1 MLSPRRW
8 CAGAATATAATGAIG
23 LAFAVAGSAPWRY
36 VSESGVAG
44 APHPT
49 LYRVSM
55 LLLAASLAFLAVP
68 ARHTARHALV
78 ALPFVPGR
86 VAALVPAGLAAAA
99 IALAAPLAAVAG
111 AVTCSPGCPLP
122 PYESP
127 QPRDLVHA
135 AGAIGALLLLALA
148 ILVYATQPDHSTL
161 RRAGRLGVLLAFP
174 PLILSAI
181 GILFLGRGLFTGL
194 MERAALVAVSAWLVQ
209 TAAVH
214 VRAKP

>member
-1 MLSPRRW
+1 MPSPRRW
-8 CAGAATATAATGAIG
+8 CAGAATALAATGAIG
-23 LAFAVAGSAPWRY
+23 LAVSVAGSAPWRY

-55 LLLAASLAFLAVP
+55 LVLAASLALLAVP
-68 ARHTARHALV
+68 ARHTGTTRL
-78 ALPFVPGR
+78 LLPGR
-86 VAALVPAGLAAAA
+86 LATAVPAGLAAAA
-99 IALAAPLAAVAG
+99 LALAAPLAALSG

-127 QPRDLVHA
+127 QPRDLIHA
-135 AGAIGALLLLALA
+135 TGAIGALLLCALA
-148 ILVYATQPDHSTL
+148 ILVYATQPDATTL

-181 GILFLGRGLFTGL
+181 GILLLGRGLFTGL
-194 MERAALVAVSAWLVQ
+194 MERAALAAVSAWLVH
-209 TAAVH
+209 TASVH
-214 VRAKP
+214 LRAKP

>member
-1 MLSPRRW
+1 VSSPRRW
-8 CAGAATATAATGAIG
+8 CAGAATATAALGATG
-23 LAFAVAGSAPWRY
+23 LAVSVAGSAPWRY
-36 VSESGVAG
+36 VSESGVDG
-44 APHPT
+44 AAHPT

-68 ARHTARHALV
+68 ARHTARHAL
-78 ALPFVPGR
+78 AGLPLGR
-86 VAALVPAGLAAAA
+86 LATVVPAGLAAAA
-99 IALAAPLAAVAG
+99 IAVAAPLAALSGV
-111 AVTCSPGCPLP
+111 VTCSPGCPLP

-135 AGAIGALLLLALA
+135 TGAIGALLLIALA
-148 ILVYATQPDHSTL
+148 MLVYATQPDDSTL

-181 GILFLGRGLFTGL
+181 GIAFLGRGLFTGL
-194 MERAALVAVSAWLVQ
+194 MERAALAAASAWLVH

-214 VRAKP
+214 LRAKP

>member
-1 MLSPRRW
+1 MPSPSRW

-23 LAFAVAGSAPWRY
+23 LAISVAGSAPWRY

-49 LYRVSM
+49 LYRCSM
-55 LLLAASLAFLAVP
+55 LLLAASLALLAGP
-68 ARHTARHALV
+68 ARHTGWHAFATLWKGRL
-78 ALPFVPGR
+78 AAVPT
-86 VAALVPAGLAAAA
+86 GLAAAA
-99 IALAAPLAAVAG
+99 LALAAPLAALSG

-127 QPRDLVHA
+127 RPQDLIHA
-135 AGAIGALLLLALA
+135 TGAIGALLLCALA
-148 ILVYATQPDHSTL
+148 ILVYATQPDATTL

-181 GILFLGRGLFTGL
+181 GILLLGRGLFTGL
-194 MERAALVAVSAWLVQ
+194 MERAALAAVSAWLVH

>member
-1 MLSPRRW
+1 MPSPRRW
-8 CAGAATATAATGAIG
+8 CAGAATATAAIGATG
-23 LAFAVAGSAPWRY
+23 LAFSVAGSAPWRY

-68 ARHTARHALV
+68 ARHTARHGFPAL
-78 ALPFVPGR
+78 R
-86 VAALVPAGLAAAA
+86 CVPAGVAAAA
-99 IALAAPLAAVAG
+99 IALAAPLAALSG
-111 AVTCSPGCPLP
+111 SVTCSPGCPLP
-122 PYESP
+122 PYETP
-127 QPRDLVHA
+127 QPRDLIHA
-135 AGAIGALLLLALA
+135 AGAIGALLLLASA
-148 ILVYATQPDHSTL
+148 ILVYATQPDNTTL

-181 GILFLGRGLFTGL
+181 GILLLGRGLFTGL
-194 MERAALVAVSAWLVQ
+194 MERAALVGVSAWLVH

-214 VRAKP
+214 LRAKP

>member
-1 MLSPRRW
+1 MPSPRRW
-8 CAGAATATAATGAIG
+8 CAGAATATATTGAIG
-23 LAFAVAGSAPWRY
+23 LAVSVAGSAPWRY

-55 LLLAASLAFLAVP
+55 VLLAASLALLAVP
-68 ARHTARHALV
+68 ARHTGAARL
-78 ALPFVPGR
+78 LVPGR
-86 VAALVPAGLAAAA
+86 LALAVPAGLAAAA
-99 IALAAPLAAVAG
+99 LALAAPLAALAG

-135 AGAIGALLLLALA
+135 TGAIGALLLCALA
-148 ILVYATQPDHSTL
+148 ILVYATQPDATTL

-181 GILFLGRGLFTGL
+181 GILLLGRGLFTGL
-194 MERAALVAVSAWLVQ
+194 MERAALAAVSAWLVH

-214 VRAKP
+214 LRAKP